1 MTDILPKKNVATAK
15 ADRLKGQRFLQ
26 VLNALFSTA
35 KIHMDNNTLLQ
46 NCADNFSQ
54 SIEELLRFDDEINLV
69 ASVGCFYLQQEKVF
83 LQRNTS
89 GLARKMLSYFE
100 KRQVEGL
107 RFNRS
112 AAYVSHEDIL
122 TFARLLN
129 QAKDEK
135 DPLFRLQSMLEE
147 KNYHWV
153 EIINTSQAQSL
164 ASIFSAPGEQTARGG
179 QAGEDVSGQKTTKT
193 RNEQPRNTTG
203 GQEATPQQDSHK
215 KPVSARRRRRR
226 RRTRKAVLTYS
237 YAMHSLH
244 EVAERLNKNK
254 NAGLGKSVQLVQ
266 NMVDLVMNDDNVLLD
281 LSTIRDYDDYTF
293 THSINVAILSL
304 CLGHRIGLS
313 KVSLSRLGLS
323 ALFHDL
329 GKIDIPK
336 EILNKPAKLTDKE
349 FGVIKQHSINSV
361 RRILRLRA
369 SYDRKA
375 SIILPPF
382 EHHLRYDLSGY
393 PKTPRKTPISLFGR
407 IITIADVYDAITGP
421 RIYRKNYMSPDKALG
436 VMLKDSGTVF
446 DPILLKVFINM
457 LGIYPVGTVLFFE
470 DGRMGLVA
478 QAPDETVDPEALWV
492 LLLEKNKDGG
502 YRKGDYL
509 NLGMWN
515 PDTGTFNRRIIKTV
529 HPADLG
535 IQPTEFLLL

>member
-1 MTDILPKKNVATAK
+1 MTDTSPKKNVPGKKVAS
-15 ADRLKGQRFLQ
+15 LKGQRFLQ

-35 KIHMDNNTLLQ
+35 KIHLDNNQLLQ
-46 NCADNFSQ
+46 NCADNFLQ
-54 SIEELLRFDDEINLV
+54 SIEELLELDDEINLMC
-69 ASVGCFYLQQEKVF
+69 SVGCFYLQQERVF
-83 LQRNTS
+83 LQRNIS
-89 GLARKMLSYFE
+89 GLARKMLAYFE
-100 KRQVEGL
+100 KRQIEGL

-122 TFARLLN
+122 SFARLLN

-135 DPLFRLQSMLEE
+135 DPLFRLQSILEE

-153 EIINTSQAQSL
+153 EIISMAQAQSL
-164 ASIFSAPGEQTARGG
+164 ANIFSNTEGVTSATHE
-179 QAGEDVSGQKTTKT
+179 SKTESK
-193 RNEQPRNTTG
+193 NEQPQDQAGAR
-203 GQEATPQQDSHK
+203 EHDPQNENRK
-215 KPVSARRRRRR
+215 KPISAHRRRRR
-226 RRTRKAVLTYS
+226 RRTSKAILTYS

-244 EVAERLNKNK
+244 EVAERLNSNK

-293 THSINVAILSL
+293 THSINVSILAL

-336 EILNKPAKLTDKE
+336 EILNKPAKLTEKE

-361 RRILRLRA
+361 RRILKLRA

-421 RIYRKNYMSPDKALG
+421 RIYRKSYMSPDKALG
-436 VMLKDSGTVF
+436 FMLKDSGTVF

-457 LGIYPVGTVLFFE
+457 LGIYPIGTVLFLE
-470 DGRMGLVA
+470 NNELGLVA

-492 LLLEKNKDGG
+492 LLLKKNKDGG
-502 YRKGDYL
+502 YRKGSYL

-515 PDTGTFNRRIIKTV
+515 PDTGSFNRRIQKTI

-535 IQPTEFLLL
+535 IQPAEFLLL

>member
-1 MTDILPKKNVATAK
+1 MPDLSAKKIAPPRKVAP
-15 ADRLKGQRFLQ
+15 LKGQRFLQ

-35 KIHMDNNTLLQ
+35 KIHLDNNQLLQ
-46 NCADNFSQ
+46 SCADNFSQ
-54 SIEELLRFDDEINLV
+54 SIEELLQFDDEINLL

-83 LQRNTS
+83 LQRNLS
-89 GLARKMLSYFE
+89 GLTRKMLDYFE
-100 KRQVEGL
+100 KRQIEGL
-107 RFNRS
+107 RFSRS

-122 TFARLLN
+122 SFARLLN

-135 DPLFRLQSMLEE
+135 DPLCWLQSTLEE

-153 EIINTSQAQSL
+153 EIINTTQAQSM
-164 ASIFSAPGEQTARGG
+164 ASIFSNTEGATPRGNQTTEG
-179 QAGEDVSGQKTTKT
+179 DSGQKTTDGPKT
-193 RNEQPRNTTG
+193 GPR
-203 GQEATPQQDSHK
+203 EDRRK
-215 KPVSARRRRRR
+215 KPVPAHRRRHR

-244 EVAERLNKNK
+244 EVAERLNSNK
-254 NAGLGKSVQLVQ
+254 AAGLGKSVQLVQ

-293 THSINVAILSL
+293 THSINVSILSL

-336 EILNKPAKLTDKE
+336 DILNKPAKLTEKE
-349 FGVIKQHSINSV
+349 FSVVKQHSINSV

-421 RIYRKNYMSPDKALG
+421 RIYRKSYMSPDKALG
-436 VMLKDSGTVF
+436 FMLKDSGSVF

-457 LGIYPVGTVLFFE
+457 LGIYPIGTVLFFDNNE
-470 DGRMGLVA
+470 MGLVA

-492 LLLEKNKDGG
+492 LLLEENENGG
-502 YRKGDYL
+502 YRRGAYL

-515 PDTGTFNRRIIKTV
+515 PDTGTFNRRIMKTV

-535 IQPTEFLLL
+535 IQPTEFLLQTNE